1 MSITTLAEA
10 KAHLRVDSTDED
22 TLIQLYLNAAEK
34 AAANQ
39 LNRNLYASSVGSD
52 TDGLVMTDA
61 VKAAVLLL
69 VGHWYD
75 NREAVTAVQGTNI
88 KELPLAFTW
97 LLDQERIG
105 MGV

>member
-10 KAHLRVDSTDED
+10 KDHLRVDTADED

-34 AAANQ
+34 AASNQ
-39 LNRNLYASSVGSD
+39 LNRNLYASDVGTD
-52 TDGLVMTDA
+52 TDGLIMTDA

-69 VGHWYD
+69 VGHWYA

-88 KELPLAFTW
+88 RELPLAFSW
-97 LLDQERIG
+97 LIDQERYG